1 MPTQDTLIA
10 AIELQGQGRAEDA
23 AQLFESVLALDPLN
37 AAALYSLGVIA
48 LQKPDTERAF
58 RYAERGVAA
67 GIAFAPLHFLHGTC
81 LQKLGRN
88 EAALAS
94 FETAIRLKPDFIE
107 PLVNSGVLL
116 RSMFRH
122 KDALDRFQQVLALD
136 ANHVIAL
143 ANGGV
148 LLTEFKQSAAA
159 ISMFERLLAIN
170 PGYDYALGLLFYERA
185 HLCDWAGFDALRA
198 RITEGVL
205 AGKRV
210 IKSLAF
216 MSVSDQASE
225 HLVAARTFASGY
237 CPKQP
242 LSLWNGEPY
251 GHSKIRVAYVSPDL
265 REHPVGHLMAGIF
278 EAHDKS
284 RFETIAISLG
294 SDDQSRLRARMLKS
308 FDRFI
313 DARDL
318 GSEQIARL
326 MRELEVD
333 IAVDLGGYT
342 SDTRT
347 EIFAWRPA
355 PVQVNFL
362 GYPGTM
368 GVDYFDY
375 IVADRHVIP
384 PAQQHH
390 YAEQVAYL
398 PHTYLPTD
406 AGVCISPRTPTRAEC
421 GLPETG
427 TVFCSFSH
435 DYKISPPMFGAWM
448 RILGR
453 VPGSV
458 LWLMSR
464 SEATREN
471 LRREAAAAGINPARL
486 VFAERVPRVEDH
498 MARYRQADLF
508 LDTHPYNAHTT
519 AADALMA
526 GLPVLTCSGQSFPS
540 RVAGSL
546 LHAIG
551 MPELITESL
560 AAYESLAVA
569 LAEDPAR
576 LADMKARIAMNRS
589 THALFDTPRFC
600 RDLEAVF
607 ESMVIREEE
616 AELT

>member
-1 MPTQDTLIA
+1 
-10 AIELQGQGRAEDA
+10 
-23 AQLFESVLALDPLN
+23 
-37 AAALYSLGVIA
+37 
-48 LQKPDTERAF
+48 
-58 RYAERGVAA
+58 
-67 GIAFAPLHFLHGTC
+67 
-81 LQKLGRN
+81 
-88 EAALAS
+88 
-94 FETAIRLKPDFIE
+94 
-107 PLVNSGVLL
+107 
-116 RSMFRH
+116 
-122 KDALDRFQQVLALD
+122 
-136 ANHVIAL
+136 
-143 ANGGV
+143 
-148 LLTEFKQSAAA
+148 
-159 ISMFERLLAIN
+159 
-170 PGYDYALGLLFYERA
+170 
-185 HLCDWAGFDALRA
+185 
-198 RITEGVL
+198 
-205 AGKRV
+205 
-210 IKSLAF
+210 

-225 HLVAARTFASGY
+225 HLMAARTFASRY

-251 GHSKIRVAYVSPDL
+251 RHSKIRVAYVSPDL

-318 GSEQIARL
+318 GSEPIARL

-390 YAEQVAYL
+390 YAERVAYL
-398 PHTYLPTD
+398 AHSYLPTD
-406 AGVCISPRTPTRAEC
+406 AGLCISPRTPTRAEC
-421 GLPETG
+421 GLPDTG

-471 LRREAAAAGINPARL
+471 LRREAVSAGIDPARL

-508 LDTHPYNAHTT
+508 LDTHPYKRAHHRSRCLDGGPAGADVRRAVVPLAGGGQP
-519 AADALMA
+519 AACDRHA
-526 GLPVLTCSGQSFPS
+526 GADH
-540 RVAGSL
+540 RVAGFL
-546 LHAIG
+546 RIARRRFGRRPGAIG
-551 MPELITESL
+551 RHEGAHRHEPKHPCLVRH
-560 AAYESLAVA
+560 AALLSRSRSGLR
-569 LAEDPAR
+569 DHGGPR
-576 LADMKARIAMNRS
+576 RRGSADMTVIVVVPIYKPRPDALEVQSMDVSFAAHWPAAASSSSGRRGWTLAS
-589 THALFDTPRFC
+589 TPAATLASTSSPATRCISPPSPATTGCCSRPAFMRASRRTSSC
-600 RDLEAVF
+600 
-607 ESMVIREEE
+607 
-616 AELT
+616 